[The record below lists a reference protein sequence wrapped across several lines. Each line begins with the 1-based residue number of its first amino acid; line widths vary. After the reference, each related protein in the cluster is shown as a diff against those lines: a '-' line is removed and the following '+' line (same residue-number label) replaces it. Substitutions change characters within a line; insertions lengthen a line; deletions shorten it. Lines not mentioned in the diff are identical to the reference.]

1 MNTNANDLLR
11 IELGGP
17 SYPPLLSRIEGPP
30 PTLWANGRLELVTR
44 ERPRIA
50 IVGTRSPTPYGEA
63 QALRFGAALA
73 AAGVV
78 VISGLARGIDQA
90 AHRGVLDANG
100 DTVAVLGSG
109 LHRPWPVVPMVE
121 EIAERGLLLSEFEP
135 EQSPRPFHFPQRNRV
150 ISGLADAVL
159 VVEAAA
165 ASGSLITA
173 RWAADQGR
181 DVFALP
187 GRIDHPMSRG
197 GHRLLREGAGL
208 VESPEELLELCYE
221 GRLEGERA
229 EPPREL
235 TRLENALQGETL
247 TADEL
252 STLLRLPVQ
261 EVLVE
266 LVTLELKGR
275 IARSP
280 GGLYRLC
287 GPDR

>member
-1 MNTNANDLLR
+1 MKTKPELLR

-17 SYPPLLSRIEGPP
+17 SYPPLLARIEGPP
-30 PTLWANGRLELVTR
+30 PTLWARGRLELVTR

-50 IVGTRSPTPYGEA
+50 IVGTRSPTPYGEG
-63 QALRFGAALA
+63 QALRFGEALA

-78 VISGLARGIDQA
+78 VVSGLARGIDQA
-90 AHRGVLDANG
+90 AHHGVLEASG

-109 LHRPWPVVPMVE
+109 LHRPWPAVPMVD

-135 EQSPRPFHFPQRNRV
+135 EQPPRPYHFPQRNRI
-150 ISGLADAVL
+150 ISGLSDAVL

-181 DVFALP
+181 DVYALP

-197 GHRLLREGAGL
+197 GHRLLREGAAL
-208 VESPEELLELCYE
+208 VESPDELLEGVYPD
-221 GRLEGERA
+221 RPER
-229 EPPREL
+229 ECRTPPREL
-235 TRLENALQGETL
+235 TRLECALQGETL

-252 STLLRLPVQ
+252 SMRLRLPVQ

-266 LVTLELKGR
+266 LVTLELKDR
-275 IARSP
+275 VARSP

-287 GPDR
+287 GSKR